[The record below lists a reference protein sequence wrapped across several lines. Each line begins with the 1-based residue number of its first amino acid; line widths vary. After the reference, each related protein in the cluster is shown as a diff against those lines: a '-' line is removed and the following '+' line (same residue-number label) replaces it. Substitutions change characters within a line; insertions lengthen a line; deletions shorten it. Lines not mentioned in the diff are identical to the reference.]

1 MSLTNVMYQTIVNFP
16 QTEMTIDD
24 IIRSM
29 GKKISSGFNP
39 HTVRVNMS
47 KMATKGILIEKTGK
61 RKGYSKIYKK
71 RRDIHEQWNWME
83 ENKSPK
89 GNLPSRTPVSEVSPS
104 GRKVKSEKYNIVGDI
119 IAQFFQDMEKQGV
132 SLSKFE
138 NINGQFNTI
147 MSKLDQIERKLMA
160 HRELLEQI
168 KEDKPKVIVRKEKA

>member
-1 MSLTNVMYQTIVNFP
+1 MSLTNVMYQTIVNYP
-16 QTEMTIDD
+16 RTEMTIDD

-71 RRDIHEQWNWME
+71 REDIQDQWNWME

-89 GNLPSRTPVSEVSPS
+89 GNLPTRAPVSGVNR
-104 GRKVKSEKYNIVGDI
+104 GHRITTEKYNIVGDI
-119 IAQFFQDMEKQGV
+119 VAQFFQDMERQGV
-132 SLSKFE
+132 SLSRFE
-138 NINGQFNTI
+138 HLGVQFDSIANRLAHIEQIVLKNT
-147 MSKLDQIERKLMA
+147 
-160 HRELLEQI
+160 ELLEHI
-168 KEDKPKVIVRKEKA
+168 KEEKPRIVVRKEKA

>member
-1 MSLTNVMYQTIVNFP
+1 MYQTIVNFP
-16 QTEMTIDD
+16 RTEMTIDD

-71 RRDIHEQWNWME
+71 REDIQDQWHWME

-89 GNLPSRTPVSEVSPS
+89 GNLPTRAPVSGVDRS
-104 GRKVKSEKYNIVGDI
+104 KKITAEKYNIVGDI
-119 IAQFFQDMEKQGV
+119 IAQFFQDMERQGI
-132 SLSKFE
+132 SLNKFE
-138 NINGQFNTI
+138 NIGNQFDTI
-147 MSKLDQIERKLMA
+147 NNRLSNIEQILMKNK
-160 HRELLEQI
+160 ELLEHI
-168 KEDKPKVIVRKEKA
+168 KEEKPRVVVRKEKV

>member
-1 MSLTNVMYQTIVNFP
+1 
-16 QTEMTIDD
+16 MTIDD

-71 RRDIHEQWNWME
+71 REDIQDQWHWME

-89 GNLPSRTPVSEVSPS
+89 GNLPTRAPVSGVDRS
-104 GRKVKSEKYNIVGDI
+104 KKITAEKYNIVGDI
-119 IAQFFQDMEKQGV
+119 IAQFFQDMERQGI
-132 SLSKFE
+132 SLNKFE
-138 NINGQFNTI
+138 NIGDQFDTI
-147 MSKLDQIERKLMA
+147 NNRLSNIEQIVMKNK
-160 HRELLEQI
+160 ELLEHI
-168 KEDKPKVIVRKEKA
+168 KEEKPRVVVRKEKV